1 MRFEGD
7 DEWKTYPIVAI
18 GSSRVF
24 IDDDD
29 DHGMT
34 RRMIR
39 NGLVSGV
46 TSTTTCFQGVEL
58 STIGAMAGR
67 GEREKSSSTQM
78 N

>member
-1 MRFEGD
+1 
-7 DEWKTYPIVAI
+7 VAI

-24 IDDDD
+24 IDDDEDYGLRD
-29 DHGMT
+29 DPQK
-34 RRMIR
+34 MIR